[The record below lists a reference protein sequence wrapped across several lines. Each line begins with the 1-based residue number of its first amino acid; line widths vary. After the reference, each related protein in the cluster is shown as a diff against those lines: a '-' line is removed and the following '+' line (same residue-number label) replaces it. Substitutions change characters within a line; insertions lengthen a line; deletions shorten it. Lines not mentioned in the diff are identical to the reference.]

1 MYEPHFGL
9 RENPFPGGHQL
20 RFLYPS
26 REHQEARAHLRYGIE
41 NREPFVLI
49 TGEVG
54 TGKTTA
60 LYDALAEWGAQVSVA
75 LITNSALTRQELL
88 EEICLRFGV
97 ALPNDSSKPKMLALL
112 ERHLTTVRSR
122 GEYAVLLLDEAQN
135 LEPGLL
141 EEIRLLSNLETPTGE
156 KLVQIFLVGQ
166 PELEAKLARPDLR
179 QLRQR
184 ITVHYRLNPLSP
196 DETAGYIHHRISVA
210 GGNAWSTFPPDACGE
225 VYRLT
230 HGIPREIN
238 TVASHALL
246 AAYAEGVTTVRP
258 EHVRSAAH
266 ENEFRSVLG
275 GGEAAELAD
284 TDTYEEHAAPP
295 PPPAP
300 RSAPDRARVEA
311 APEPPAPVWTPPEF
325 TREREPRASAP
336 AHAPAPPPA
345 PYAAPPADVIERA
358 EADAWT
364 VAARDLLEAR
374 RRDAAAQSAAAA
386 ALPVENPEPAS
397 DMTPNFP
404 TTQELL
410 DRSQTADSGRA
421 DLSHLPPR
429 LRERI
434 ETDIANPDAAK
445 RSPLPLIMAV
455 ALVAAVGIALV
466 LAQRFGVID
475 IPLLRG
481 VGAASASNTSTAPGQ
496 AIVPA
501 PQAAI
506 AAALASRDSS
516 AAAVRHARP
525 ASAMPPASSAPVKK
539 NTLTAPAKP
548 AEMRVYGIAVGAYLD
563 RDRAN
568 TESARLSDATNET
581 GRVVAYMDGST
592 TMYRIVIGNYT
603 DQASAEASATE
614 LIRRNVI
621 KEGRVLLLSRTTPR
635 P

>member
-75 LITNSALTRQELL
+75 LITNSALTRAELL

-97 ALPNDSSKPKMLALL
+97 ALPEGSSKPKMLALL
-112 ERHLTTVRSR
+112 ERHLSTVRAR

-196 DETAGYIHHRISVA
+196 EETAGYIHHRISVA
-210 GGNAWSTFPPDACGE
+210 GGNAWSTFPPDACRE

-246 AAYAEGVTTVRP
+246 TAYAEGVTTVRP
-258 EHVRSAAH
+258 EHVQSVAREA
-266 ENEFRSVLG
+266 EFRSVLG
-275 GGEAAELAD
+275 GGEQAKLP
-284 TDTYEEHAAPP
+284 EEEDMT
-295 PPPAP
+295 PPALEH
-300 RSAPDRARVEA
+300 SAPLAAVRREPEA
-311 APEPPAPVWTPPEF
+311 PAPVWTPPEF
-325 TREREPRASAP
+325 MRESEPRVTAP
-336 AHAPAPPPA
+336 AQAPPPPA
-345 PYAAPPADVIERA
+345 AAPKSVSVTPPVDVIERT
-358 EADAWT
+358 EVDAWT

-374 RRDAAAQSAAAA
+374 KREVAQSSVTPAAP
-386 ALPVENPEPAS
+386 LSIEPEEPVS
-397 DMTPNFP
+397 DMVPRFP
-404 TTQELL
+404 GTQELL
-410 DRSQTADSGRA
+410 DRSQTADPERA

-429 LRERI
+429 LREKI
-434 ETDIANPDAAK
+434 EADIARDDAEK
-445 RSPLPLIMAV
+445 RSPLPVIMAV
-455 ALVAAVGIALV
+455 ALVAAIAIGLV

-475 IPLLRG
+475 LPPLRG
-481 VGAASASNTSTAPGQ
+481 VGGASASSTLPAPGQ
-496 AIVPA
+496 AMVPA
-501 PQAAI
+501 PKAAMTPAPAASDSTQAMTRASTAATTTPKKDTL
-506 AAALASRDSS
+506 AAA
-516 AAAVRHARP
+516 AAKP
-525 ASAMPPASSAPVKK
+525 ATTPV
-539 NTLTAPAKP
+539 PAKP
-548 AEMRVYGIAVGAYLD
+548 AELRVYGIAVGAFLD
-563 RDRAN
+563 QDRAD
-568 TESARLSDATNET
+568 TERARLSDATEEM
-581 GRVVAYMDGST
+581 GRVVAYKDGST

-603 DQASAEASATE
+603 DEASAEAAATD
-614 LIRRNVI
+614 LMRRNLI
-621 KEGRVLLLSRTTPR
+621 KEGRVLLLSKSPAR
-635 P
+635 